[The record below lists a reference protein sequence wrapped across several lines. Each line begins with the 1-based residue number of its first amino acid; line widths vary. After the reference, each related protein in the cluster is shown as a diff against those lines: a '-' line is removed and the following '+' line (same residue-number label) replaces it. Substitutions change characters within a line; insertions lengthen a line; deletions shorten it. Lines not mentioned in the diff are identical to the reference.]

1 MEGRG
6 KKTIYAFLLHKGGKR
21 VVGRG
26 KKTTYAL
33 FLHKGGKKGGREG

>member
-1 MEGRG
+1 MPCFYTKEE
-6 KKTIYAFLLHKGGKR
+6 KR